1 MAKKEK
7 KCSMFEEMLMWT
19 SYRYAI
25 GRKTYVSSLAHEIPQ
40 HFYHKLSKDRRQFTS
55 EDIRKEI
62 YDHMRFFP
70 VELDIRRM
78 FNEDELNPIKAL
90 LEFIDKYKIESLDEL
105 IKYSTIQ
112 YDAHKDE
119 YKFEKKTPTI
129 NSYFSVGDIDDLIPW
144 ETFASCFDE
153 KNHVFIGDKEYFKT
167 YHKKLVPVLDKPGY
181 YLNAGFGWEPIWMEL
196 NDFLDGGSYPRYTTD
211 DDFKKLV
218 EKSRKELD

>member
-25 GRKTYVSSLAHEIPQ
+25 GRKTYVGSLAHEIPQ
-40 HFYHKLSKDRRQFTS
+40 HYYHKLSKDRREFTS
-55 EDIRKEI
+55 EDIRREI
-62 YDHMRFFP
+62 YEKMRFFP
-70 VELDIRRM
+70 FELDIRRM

-90 LEFIDKYKIESLDEL
+90 LEFIDKNKIESLDEL

-112 YDAHKDE
+112 YDVHKDE

-129 NSYFSVGDIDDLIPW
+129 SSYFSVGDIDDLIPW

-153 KNHVFIGDKEYFKT
+153 KNHVFIGEKEYFKT
-167 YHKKLVPVLDKPGY
+167 YHKKLVPVIGKSY
-181 YLNAGFGWEPIWMEL
+181 CYTNAEFGWEPIWMEL
-196 NDFLDGGSYPRYTTD
+196 GDFLDGNGYPAYTTD
-211 DDFKKLV
+211 EDFKKMI
-218 EKSRKELD
+218 EKSRKILD